1 MSQCGVGNPHKG
13 LSAMC
18 QYAETTQGVWV
29 LDADITV
36 LQRVCSDHWEGVVFR
51 AILSVVDFES
61 IQLRTLVVVVAVVI
75 AVLGRLILN
84 WIKGLFVDDF
94 WGFKS
99 FGTAPITCG
108 VIDLLKGVIS
118 WVVPRKIV
126 ITEVEVVG
134 HLDVVHHG
142 NVHDPIVH
150 AELRLKHGLEKKTI
164 KRKAD
169 YIFNYRYWGGEVW
182 GKPVVYDKTPRGK
195 RKGRKG
201 EFDHVGVSKTL
212 WPTEGWLETLYYEVE
227 VKKRNRRKIRV
238 SSWDLSPEEA
248 MEEELIQKTDKFH
261 LKMCNLRW
269 KMNCHENRKTMRR
282 KEERRAK
289 VSYRNSALSGLWAEE
304 AHC

>member
-1 MSQCGVGNPHKG
+1 MMGGFMQW
-13 LSAMC
+13 L
-18 QYAETTQGVWV
+18 
-29 LDADITV
+29 
-36 LQRVCSDHWEGVVFR
+36 
-51 AILSVVDFES
+51 
-61 IQLRTLVVVVAVVI
+61 
-75 AVLGRLILN
+75 RLILN
-84 WIKGLFVDDF
+84 WIKNLFVVD
-94 WGFKS
+94 FKS
-99 FGTAPITCG
+99 IHIRAAVHGDTFYLEDYMPCFGTSPKVSWRKIIVDLNRFVLHLWHAPVVQKARDYVVWSTRETFIQ
-108 VIDLLKGVIS
+108 LPKGVIS

-126 ITEVEVVG
+126 ITEIEVVG